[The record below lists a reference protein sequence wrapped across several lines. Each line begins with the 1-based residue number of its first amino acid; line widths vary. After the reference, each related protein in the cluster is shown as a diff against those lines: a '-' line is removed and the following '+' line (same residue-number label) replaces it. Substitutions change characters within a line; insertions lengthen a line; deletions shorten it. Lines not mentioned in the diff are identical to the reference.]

1 MPYIGQPPVTGDTTS
16 SFRLLDN
23 IASFT
28 LTFDGSS
35 AEVVS
40 TANDTLTFSNHRF
53 VTAQRVTYTHG
64 GGTAIGGLTSGTA
77 YYIIK
82 VDQNTIK
89 LATSAANANNNSA
102 IDLTSLGVGVSHTL
116 NVAFDGINTKFKAT
130 YNNGTKAQLSR
141 AGQLLLSIN
150 GVIQQ
155 PQETSAPTVGFG
167 IDADSTIVF
176 SVAPA
181 VSDVVFGNIIANSIA
196 TFDIS
201 DNNVDNFTGNG
212 STLAFT
218 LSKTPAN
225 NQNVLVTLD
234 GVVQYPS
241 DTTTTRAYSVT
252 GSTLTFASAPANGVE
267 IQVRHIGFAGATS
280 SAVTGFYGRT
290 GNAVLTS
297 ADDINV
303 QNITG
308 VAATF
313 TGNVSI
319 AGTLTYEDV
328 TNVDSVG
335 LITARSGIIVNTGTA
350 TTALV
355 VNGNARVTGILTIG
369 TSSITLDGS
378 TDAIRIGS
386 GVTIT
391 SSGIVATSGVTTVS
405 AGSTAAPS
413 ITPTGDTNTGIFF
426 PSPDT
431 IAFAEGGAEAAR
443 IDSSGRLGIGT
454 ANPGNYNSAA
464 DNLVVTGSGNEG
476 ISIVTGA
483 TNYGSIYFAKGTSG
497 ADQYRG
503 VLEYNHSNNA
513 MAFFTDAGERV
524 RIDSAGRLL
533 IGTSSAITSFDAQY
547 AKLTVAGNTVS
558 ATGDSYLNITRNLAA
573 GSIANNSPIGA
584 IFFTES
590 GGGTY
595 AQIQALC
602 DGTGSTN
609 DYPGRLLFYTCADG
623 ASSPTERLRIT
634 SAGNVGIGNTAPRG
648 ALDVTGNIFASGGS
662 QIQITGNSGTTG
674 LQLIGQDAAES
685 LIGTMSS
692 QALAFRTAST
702 ERARI
707 DSSGRLLVGTTSS
720 YANADLDD
728 LQIGNNSSATK
739 TGITLGSTDQ
749 SGIAFADASDARA
762 GMIEYTHSI
771 DSLRFYTNGAA
782 NERMRIRSTGETWIY
797 STSSV
802 FQVTTS
808 QSNGTTYA
816 LISGVY
822 GGSDVVGSN
831 GTTSF
836 RVWSNGNVQNT
847 NNSYTAISDVKLKEN
862 IVDASSQWDDI
873 KALQVRNYNL
883 KEGQTHKQIGLIAQE
898 VEPISPGLV
907 YESPDRDED
916 GNDLGTVTKS
926 VNYSVLY
933 MKAVKAL
940 QEAMERI
947 EQLESEMAEV
957 KAQLS

>member
-77 YYIIK
+77 YFIIK

-116 NVAFDGINTKFKAT
+116 NVAFDSVNTKFKAT

-241 DTTTTRAYSVT
+241 DTTTTRSYSVT
-252 GSTLTFASAPANGVE
+252 GSTLTFVSAPANGVE

-328 TNVDSVG
+328 TNIDSVG
-335 LITARSGIIVNTGTA
+335 LITARSGVIVNTGTA

-355 VNGNARVTGILTIG
+355 VNGNARITGILTIG

-391 SSGIVATSGVTTVS
+391 SSGIVATAGVTTVS
-405 AGSTAAPS
+405 AGSTAAPA
-413 ITPTGDTNTGIFF
+413 ITPTGDPNTGIFF
-426 PSPDT
+426 PSADT
-431 IAFAEGGAEAAR
+431 IAFAEGGTEAMR

-454 ANPGNYNSAA
+454 SSPSNTLHVYGTSGTLALFERTGSNGVFIGLK
-464 DNLVVTGSGNEG
+464 DGSGNNVFLGNTNGVFAVQTPGSSFSDKLVITSAGLVG
-476 ISIVTGA
+476 IGTTSVNTTLEVLNSSTPIIRVGDGTRHVELRGGSTTQDPA
-483 TNYGSIYFAKGTSG
+483 IGTNYAGSFAIIQNGSAAVTIDTSKRLLVGTSTAPTVG
-497 ADQYRG
+497 DTQYGRIRTVGNTAFNTGFGLASIGRG
-503 VLEYNHSNNA
+503 EAASSITVDEEIGYLT
-513 MAFFTDAGERV
+513 FTDNAGGAFAHIECRA
-524 RIDSAGRLL
+524 DGA
-533 IGTSSAITSFDAQY
+533 A
-547 AKLTVAGNTVS
+547 NT
-558 ATGDSYLNITRNLAA
+558 G
-573 GSIANNSPIGA
+573 
-584 IFFTES
+584 
-590 GGGTY
+590 
-595 AQIQALC
+595 
-602 DGTGSTN
+602 
-609 DYPGRLLFYTCADG
+609 DYPGRLVFSTTPDG
-623 ASSPTERLRIT
+623 
-634 SAGNVGIGNTAPRG
+634 GTAP
-648 ALDVTGNIFASGGS
+648 T
-662 QIQITGNSGTTG
+662 
-674 LQLIGQDAAES
+674 
-685 LIGTMSS
+685 
-692 QALAFRTAST
+692 
-702 ERARI
+702 
-707 DSSGRLLVGTTSS
+707 
-720 YANADLDD
+720 
-728 LQIGNNSSATK
+728 
-739 TGITLGSTDQ
+739 
-749 SGIAFADASDARA
+749 
-762 GMIEYTHSI
+762 
-771 DSLRFYTNGAA
+771 
-782 NERMRIRSTGETWIY
+782 ERMRIGNDGSVSFYYGQRWADRG
-797 STSSV
+797 TSKGV
-802 FQVTTS
+802 VTPDFRMYNTTS
-808 QSNGTTYA
+808 NTFVIDNYTVGVQLVGGATAWTTFSDERQKTNLQTIENG
-816 LISGVY
+816 LSKISTLRAVTGRY
-822 GGSDVVGSN
+822 
-831 GTTSF
+831 
-836 RVWSNGNVQNT
+836 
-847 NNSYTAISDVKLKEN
+847 L
-862 IVDASSQWDDI
+862 VDAEDVSRSF
-873 KALQVRNYNL
+873 
-883 KEGQTHKQIGLIAQE
+883 LIAQDVQAVLPE
-898 VEPISPGLV
+898 AVSV
-907 YESPDRDED
+907 DSDED
-916 GNDLGTVTKS
+916 GTLGLRYTEVIPLL
-926 VNYSVLY
+926 V
-933 MKAVKAL
+933 AAL
-940 QEAMERI
+940 KESKERI
-947 EQLESEMAEV
+947 ETLQGMVAVNNITIDEQQHQISALAARLTALESA
-957 KAQLS
+957 